1 MEHCFSFYGFVS
13 VLLAQVYTEQFNI
26 RNVDTATAPG
36 DIIIGGL
43 FPIHESV
50 DVTFAEDGSDTRTCN
65 RFSTPILVH
74 SLIMVQAV
82 EEINRSHKLGNL
94 TLGYQIFDSCADV
107 TTALQGILSFMRRG
121 KGEFQDNK
129 CNGAVVPSPPV
140 MAVIGDPH
148 SELSIVVARQLNL
161 EHIPQISYGATSGK
175 LSDKSR
181 FPNFMRTVP
190 EDDHQ
195 ADAII
200 QILKKNNWNWIG
212 VVAPDGDY
220 GGYVLQR
227 LKYHA
232 EKNNICVA
240 FTSILPDAL
249 GDQTLMKYINNTIKS
264 IIDNENVTVIVSFAR
279 RYHME
284 HLFDGLRRNPQARG
298 KVWVA
303 SDNWSQSGEVLGN
316 WSLNDVGTII
326 GITLKYGNTSK
337 FEQYLSKLD
346 PDPDNHQNNTFLQR
360 FLLEHNKK
368 LNQQRFEPN
377 ERLEEAGRAS
387 TTQGTLSMDLNRALK
402 RVKQGK
408 QVKPG
413 ESANEVLKK
422 SIYPYAVFSV
432 GMAVRAVAQ
441 AAADL
446 CVNRDCKTG
455 LQPLQFLRALQKAT
469 FDLDGQNYTFDNRG
483 DLNTGYE
490 IILWRQNQEL
500 LKVQNIVAYYSIQN
514 KNITFTS
521 PSARQEFLNLTGN
534 VTSSCSESCHPGYVK
549 QSAKG
554 QPVCCYQCQACPE
567 NTFSNYTDSTECNPC
582 DADSHYSK
590 RGSAYCTQKI
600 DVFLDWTDIF
610 CDVLLAFTALGAL
623 LSIVAGIVFIARW
636 NTPVVRASVG
646 PISLLLLLSLL
657 GTFVSVI
664 IFVGR
669 PNPLQCEARQVL
681 FGLSFTLCISCIL
694 VKSYK
699 IILAFEFDPNLHR
712 VLKKLYKPYIII
724 GMCVSLQVVICALW
738 LIFQPPKLA
747 WDILPE
753 KQLRLLECDE
763 RPFAAFGAMLSYIAF
778 LALIGFGFAFK
789 GRNLPNS
796 YNEAKFITF
805 GMLIYF
811 ISWIIFGPV
820 YFTVKGKYLAAVEM
834 VVILFSAYGILF
846 CHFLPKCYIILC
858 KKEANTVLAFRQ
870 DIRSFSMGDVHD
882 EDKKDQCSSSS

>member
-1 MEHCFSFYGFVS
+1 M
-13 VLLAQVYTEQFNI
+13 
-26 RNVDTATAPG
+26 
-36 DIIIGGL
+36 
-43 FPIHESV
+43 
-50 DVTFAEDGSDTRTCN
+50 
-65 RFSTPILVH
+65 
-74 SLIMVQAV
+74 MVQAV

-94 TLGYQIFDSCADV
+94 TLGYQILDSCGDA
-107 TTALQGILSFMRRG
+107 TTALQRILSFMRGGR
-121 KGEFQDNK
+121 GEFHDNK
-129 CNGAVVPSPPV
+129 CIGARFPSPPV
-140 MAVIGDPH
+140 MAIIGDFN
-148 SELSIVVARQLNL
+148 SEVSIAVARQLNL
-161 EHIPQISYGATSGK
+161 EHIPQISYGATSGL
-175 LSDKSR
+175 LSDKTR

-190 EDDHQ
+190 AVDHQ
-195 ADAII
+195 VDAII

-220 GGYVLQR
+220 GRYALQ
-227 LKYHA
+227 HMENEA
-232 EKNNICVA
+232 EENNICLA
-240 FTSILPDAL
+240 FTSILPEFLD
-249 GDQTLMKYINNTIKS
+249 DQTLMKYINNAIKN
-264 IIDNENVTVIVSFAR
+264 ILRNENVRVIVSFATPH
-279 RYHME
+279 HMKNI
-284 HLFDGLRRNPQARG
+284 FDGLLRNPQGQG

-303 SDNWSQSGEVLGN
+303 SNNWSQSGEVLGN
-316 WSLNDVGTII
+316 WSLDDIGTII
-326 GITLKYGNTSK
+326 GVTHKNGNTSK
-337 FEQYLSKLD
+337 FKQYLSNVD
-346 PDPDNHQNNTFLQR
+346 PDPDYHQNNTFLRR
-360 FLLEHNKK
+360 FLLKHKTK
-368 LNQQRFEPN
+368 QQQQRFEWN
-377 ERLEEAGRAS
+377 VRLEKTGRAS
-387 TTQGTLSMDLNRALK
+387 TTQGNFSIELNRALK
-402 RVKQGK
+402 PVKKGK
-408 QVKPG
+408 QKKTG

-422 SIYPYAVFSV
+422 SIHPYAVFSV

-455 LQPLQFLRALQKAT
+455 LQPLEFLGALQKAT
-469 FDLDGQNYTFDNRG
+469 FDLEGQNYTFDNRG

-490 IILWRQNQEL
+490 IILWRQNQAML
-500 LKVQNIVAYYSIQN
+500 DVQNVVAHYSIQN

-567 NTFSNYTDSTECNPC
+567 NTFSNYTDSTKCNPC
-582 DADSHYSK
+582 DADSHYSE
-590 RGSAYCTQKI
+590 RGSAYCTQKTA
-600 DVFLDWTDIF
+600 VFLDWTDIF

-699 IILAFEFDPNLHR
+699 IILAFEFDPSLHR

-738 LIFQPPKLA
+738 LIFQPPKPK
-747 WDILPE
+747 WNSLPE

-811 ISWIIFGPV
+811 ISWIIFVPV
-820 YFTVKGKYLAAVEM
+820 FFTVKGKYLAAVEM

-870 DIRSFSMGDVHD
+870 DIRCYTMGVIYDD
-882 EDKKDQCSSSS
+882 NGKILCSSSSKPVGLQNPAFEMDQRSITRLQSRV

>member
-1 MEHCFSFYGFVS
+1 MEHCFSLYSFVS
-13 VLLAQVYTEQFNI
+13 VLLVQVYTEQFSI
-26 RNVDTATAPG
+26 RNRDAATAPG

-50 DVTFAEDGSDTRTCN
+50 NVTFAEDGSDTRTCN
-65 RFSTPILVH
+65 RFRTPLLVH

-94 TLGYQIFDSCADV
+94 TLGYQILDSCGDV
-107 TTALQGILSFMRRG
+107 TTALHTILSFMRGGR
-121 KGEFQDNK
+121 GEFQDNK
-129 CNGAVVPSPPV
+129 CIGARFPSPPV
-140 MAVIGDPH
+140 MAVIGDH
-148 SELSIVVARQLNL
+148 NSEVSIAVARQLNL
-161 EHIPQISYGATSGK
+161 EHIPQISYGATSGI
-175 LSDKSR
+175 LSDKNR
-181 FPNFMRTVP
+181 FPNFMRTAP

-195 ADAII
+195 VDAII
-200 QILKKNNWNWIG
+200 QILRKNNWNWIG

-220 GGYVLQR
+220 GRYALQR
-227 LKYHA
+227 LEYHA
-232 EKNNICVA
+232 EENNICLA

-279 RYHME
+279 PHHMKYI
-284 HLFDGLRRNPQARG
+284 FDSLLYNQQGRG

-303 SDNWSQSGEVLGN
+303 SDNWSQSGEALGD

-337 FEQYLSKLD
+337 FEQYLSNLN
-346 PDPDNHQNNTFLQR
+346 PEPDNHQNNTFLQK
-360 FLLEHNKK
+360 FLLEI
-368 LNQQRFEPN
+368 
-377 ERLEEAGRAS
+377 
-387 TTQGTLSMDLNRALK
+387 
-402 RVKQGK
+402 
-408 QVKPG
+408 KPG

-422 SIYPYAVFSV
+422 SIYPYAVFNV

-446 CVNRDCKTG
+446 CVNKDCKTR
-455 LQPLQFLRALQKAT
+455 LQPLEFLGALQKAT
-469 FDLDGQNYTFDNRG
+469 FDLEGQNYTFDNRG

-490 IILWRQNQEL
+490 IVLWIQNQAML
-500 LKVQNIVAYYSIQN
+500 DVQNVVAHYSTQD
-514 KNITFTS
+514 KKITFTS
-521 PSARQEFLNLTGN
+521 KSASEEFLNLTRN
-534 VTSSCSESCHPGYVK
+534 VTSSCSESCRPGYVK

-567 NTFSNYTDSTECNPC
+567 NTFSNYTDSTKCNPC
-582 DADSHYSK
+582 DADSHYSE
-590 RGSAYCTQKI
+590 RGRAYCTQKTA
-600 DVFLDWTDIF
+600 VFLDWTDIF

-669 PNPLQCEARQVL
+669 PNPLQCKARQVL

-712 VLKKLYKPYIII
+712 VLKKLYMPYIII

-738 LIFQPPKLA
+738 LILQPPKPK
-747 WDILPE
+747 WNSLPE

-763 RPFAAFGAMLSYIAF
+763 RSLPAFGAMLSYIAI

-789 GRNLPNS
+789 GRNLPNN

-820 YFTVKGKYLAAVEM
+820 FFTVKGKYLAAVEM